1 MRIASLVIISISIIA
16 MTTSSVFTILSFA
29 SPSLKIRTIKSCY
42 TPGSTVKIII
52 TGGKPNAQYSV
63 EVRGPVNEIVVI
75 GGGYTDDRGSAVF
88 TFNLDPNCRI
98 GTYTVHV
105 AVKGGEYDTTTFEV
119 KKSCPVTGTGG
130 TTGVPPPT
138 AAQVTLNRALNRF
151 MNANETFSALL
162 DALSLLRLE
171 ERLANLSERL
181 SSIEGLLDEARAEM
195 EVGNYDRARELASSA
210 YSMAEDLLRE
220 ALKVAR
226 SALQE
231 VIWTL
236 GNATS
241 DEDVLSLL
249 DMAEERLGEVTAAR
263 PEESVDAVLASSRII
278 VAALRLSN
286 VTGMEER
293 VAELS
298 RALNETRSE
307 LEAARSMIG
316 ELEGRVEELESQLL
330 SMQQQL
336 NATLGELEAAKSRV
350 EQLEDENEQLRTR
363 NAELEQR
370 VAELEAALAAR
381 TTMLVAAVIAAVA
394 LAIVL
399 AYQWLRGRRRG

>member
-1 MRIASLVIISISIIA
+1 MLTIVILASISTPSLLASPLTVKTGKSSYAPGSEVKVIIN
-16 MTTSSVFTILSFA
+16 
-29 SPSLKIRTIKSCY
+29 
-42 TPGSTVKIII
+42 
-52 TGGKPNAQYSV
+52 GKPNTWYGV
-63 EVRGPVNEIVVI
+63 EVRDPKGAPVCVTQVRTDS
-75 GGGYTDDRGSAVF
+75 GGKATV
-88 TFNLDPNCRI
+88 TFKLSSNCRT
-98 GTYTVHV
+98 GTYTVYV
-105 AVKGGEYDTTTFEV
+105 AGGGESATV
-119 KKSCPVTGTGG
+119 KFSVKTGAAAPPGG
-130 TTGVPPPT
+130 AAGVSPRS
-138 AAQVTLNRALNRF
+138 AALGMLSRANSRF
-151 MNANETFSALL
+151 RTANETLSTLL
-162 DALSLLRLE
+162 DALALLRLQ
-171 ERLANLSERL
+171 ERLANLSEL
-181 SSIEGLLDEARAEM
+181 LGEIKGLLDEARAEVDK
-195 EVGNYDRARELASSA
+195 ENYDKARQLASSA
-210 YSMAEDLLRE
+210 YSMAEELLRE
-220 ALKVAR
+220 ALEVAR

-231 VIWTL
+231 VIGVLRNT
-236 GNATS
+236 TS

-286 VTGMEER
+286 ATGMEER

-298 RALNETRSE
+298 RSLNETRSE

-336 NATLGELEAAKSRV
+336 NATLGELEAAKSRIG
-350 EQLEDENEQLRTR
+350 ELEDENEQLRTR